1 MTAVPYT
8 YYRKRQPAAFLAW
21 GQRKR
26 ARFAARSGAVLF
38 LAAVIGHGIVA
49 GDHLNYEGSPWLKL
63 PGKMAGM
70 VGLAA
75 EDIKIQGLVH
85 QVPETVLAAI
95 GIAPGGSL
103 IGFDAT
109 EARLTLENLDWVQS
123 AKVQRLFPN
132 QIEIAVVEREP
143 FAIWQRGGEYYV
155 IDRSGIA
162 LSGIAPSMVMS
173 LPLVTGEGAQFAAA
187 ELINQVS
194 VYPALMLQ
202 MRAAA
207 WVGGRR
213 WTLYLDSG
221 VTVLLPERGWVEAM
235 RKLKMLDETQQ
246 LLSKGIRSVDFRV
259 ADRISVAV
267 AEIAG
272 EAEPAK

>member
-1 MTAVPYT
+1 M
-8 YYRKRQPAAFLAW
+8 R
-21 GQRKR
+21 
-26 ARFAARSGAVLF
+26 
-38 LAAVIGHGIVA
+38 GI
-49 GDHLNYEGSPWLKL
+49 P
-63 PGKMAGM
+63 
-70 VGLAA
+70 
-75 EDIKIQGLVH
+75 
-85 QVPETVLAAI
+85 
-95 GIAPGGSL
+95 
-103 IGFDAT
+103 
-109 EARLTLENLDWVQS
+109 
-123 AKVQRLFPN
+123 
-132 QIEIAVVEREP
+132 
-143 FAIWQRGGEYYV
+143 
-155 IDRSGIA
+155 
-162 LSGIAPSMVMS
+162 PSMVMS

-194 VYPALMLQ
+194 ANPALMLQ

-267 AEIAG
+267 AEIAA